1 MRMQK
6 NILIISCALLFLL
19 IPAAA
24 SAATI
29 SLEATPAGI
38 GVGDTV
44 RVDILLD
51 SAISTNAF
59 SGTVSY
65 SKVTLEPIAISDGN
79 SIINM
84 WITHPAVSATGT
96 LIPFAGITPGGF
108 SGNGGVLFSVLFR
121 AKTSGTANVSLGN
134 DIQVLRNDG
143 AGGKEPV
150 TLKSLVLSISSKSS
164 GGYIEPVDHTPPES
178 FTAYQGNDSQLFDG
192 KNYLVFVAVDKGSG
206 IDHYAVAESRMPSF
220 LFPLFSLQW
229 KTVTSPYV
237 LADQNLTSTVYI
249 KAVDR
254 AGNERLSV
262 YPLRYL
268 FSAYETIVLF
278 VILVVVVLLW
288 KKKIWLRRRPRK
300 NS

>member
-1 MRMQK
+1 M
-6 NILIISCALLFLL
+6 
-19 IPAAA
+19 
-24 SAATI
+24 
-29 SLEATPAGI
+29 GI

-51 SAISTNAF
+51 STIPTNAF

-65 SKVTLEPIAISDGN
+65 SKTMLEPIAVSDGD
-79 SIINM
+79 SIVSL
-84 WITHPAVSATGT
+84 WVTHPVVPAIGAS
-96 LIPFAGITPGGF
+96 IPFAGITPGGF

-121 AKTSGTANVSLGN
+121 AKTSGIANVSLGN

-150 TLKSLVLSISSKSS
+150 ILKSLVLSISSKSS
-164 GGYIEPVDHTPPES
+164 GGYTEPVDHTPPEP
-178 FTAYQGNDSQLFDG
+178 FTAYQGSDPQLFDG
-192 KNYLVFVAVDKGSG
+192 KNYLVFMAVDKGSG
-206 IDHYAVAESRMPSF
+206 VDHYAVAESRVPSF
-220 LFPLFSLQW
+220 LFWLFSPSW
-229 KTVTSPYV
+229 HAPAISPYV
-237 LADQNLTSTVYI
+237 LADQNLTSAVYI

-268 FSAYETIVLF
+268 FTAYEIIVLF